1 VRPELGLHYDSSVFS
16 KWTVLDA
23 QAEQKVNNELPILK
37 NGNNETTIMPIWSL
51 GVLSLLQCLERRLF
65 QDR

>member
-1 VRPELGLHYDSSVFS
+1 MD
-16 KWTVLDA
+16 
-23 QAEQKVNNELPILK
+23 LPFGRQF
-37 NGNNETTIMPIWSL
+37 GNNETTIMPIWSL